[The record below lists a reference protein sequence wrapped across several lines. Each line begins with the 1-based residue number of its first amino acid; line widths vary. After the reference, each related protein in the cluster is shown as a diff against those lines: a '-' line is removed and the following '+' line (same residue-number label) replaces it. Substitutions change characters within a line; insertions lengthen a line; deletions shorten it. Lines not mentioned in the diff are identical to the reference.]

1 METFDR
7 FEDALHVRSNLHS
20 SEYANDFM
28 IGYLLSMVQFNTDY
42 RKAIKDLE
50 HTIINFV
57 PYGQDEQ
64 PLVDLMW
71 QNAKIS

>member
-1 METFDR
+1 
-7 FEDALHVRSNLHS
+7 
-20 SEYANDFM
+20 M

-42 RKAIKDLE
+42 RKAQGSLE

>member
-1 METFDR
+1 METFER
-7 FEDALHVRSNLHS
+7 FEDALRVRANLQS
-20 SEYANDFM
+20 GEYANDFM
-28 IGYLLSMVQFNTDY
+28 IGYLLSMVHSQMDY
-42 RKAIKDLE
+42 KKAIKDLE
-50 HTIINFV
+50 HTITNFV

>member
-1 METFDR
+1 M
-7 FEDALHVRSNLHS
+7 
-20 SEYANDFM
+20 
-28 IGYLLSMVQFNTDY
+28 DY
-42 RKAIKDLE
+42 KKAIKDLE
-50 HTIINFV
+50 HTITNFV